1 MTALRPI
8 PSNWSLQMA
17 KSGHVMVIWPCCKL
31 PVLAANMILH
41 MRNMLYHFIILN
53 VLNCVVILWLFT
65 YAVLAE

>member
-1 MTALRPI
+1 MTALHPI

-41 MRNMLYHFIILN
+41 MRNMLYHFIILTRLKLCCN
-53 VLNCVVILWLFT
+53 FVAIYLCST
-65 YAVLAE
+65 C